1 MYQRCYVC
9 QGQKKIK
16 GLGSMIKK
24 CQMCAGTGFI
34 EQVEQDTQNA
44 QNVDAG
50 LDTVKTKRKSHW
62 SKKDA

>member
-1 MYQRCYVC
+1 MYQRCHVC
-9 QGQKKIK
+9 RGQKKIK

-24 CQMCAGTGFI
+24 CQECAGTGFI
-34 EQVEQDTQNA
+34 EQDTQNA

-50 LDTVKTKRKSHW
+50 LDTVKIKRKSHW

>member
-9 QGQKKIK
+9 RGQKKIK

-24 CQMCAGTGFI
+24 CGECSGTGFI
-34 EQVEQDTQNA
+34 EQVEQDIQDA

-50 LDTVKTKRKSHW
+50 LDTVKTKKKSHW

>member
-9 QGQKKIK
+9 RGQKKIK

-34 EQVEQDTQNA
+34 EQVEQDVQ
-44 QNVDAG
+44 DAG

-62 SKKDA
+62 GKKDA